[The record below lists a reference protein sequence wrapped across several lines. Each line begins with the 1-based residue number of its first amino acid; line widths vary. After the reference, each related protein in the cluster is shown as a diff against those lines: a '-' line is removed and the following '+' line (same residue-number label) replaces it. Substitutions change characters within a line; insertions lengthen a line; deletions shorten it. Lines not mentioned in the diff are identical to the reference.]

1 MKLDKKVLILSVDRD
16 NDIGI
21 KTGIEGPIVGREKVL
36 DTAVK
41 LAIKDPSESD
51 MNVLFDAIK
60 LYDEHKEDF
69 KALEVAAVT
78 GDKEVGVRSDAII
91 SEQLDAVLKRF
102 DADAVIFVSDGRE
115 DENVIP
121 IIQSKIEIL
130 SKERLIVQQSESLE
144 DTYFILQRYLR
155 SLLED
160 RKTAGLIFG
169 LPGVIILILALSS
182 FLEQINFTVYNTPW
196 NAGFGWVGVG
206 IVSGIFLFMKGFGL
220 EDYLTIENFNYLL
233 YALSGVLGV
242 VGIYKGYTTTPWEM
256 LPFINFRS
264 IFYALGFILQNSFPL
279 LYLGVLTALFSNT
292 LRAYIKNSIHFW
304 YHLILFVFGFVSF
317 TSAYLILNYTTEK
330 ITGTQTVFG
339 LIVLSLLFVY
349 VVLEVFHRKRK
360 E

>member
-21 KTGIEGPIVGREKVL
+21 KTGIEGPIIGRKKVL

-41 LAIKDPSESD
+41 LAIKDPTESD

-60 LYDEHKEDF
+60 LYDEYKGQF
-69 KALEVAAVT
+69 KALEVAALT
-78 GDKEVGVRSDAII
+78 GDKEVGVKSDAVI
-91 SEQLDAVLKRF
+91 SEQLDAVLKKF
-102 DADAVIFVSDGRE
+102 DAEAVIFVSDGRE

-121 IIQSKIEIL
+121 IIQSKTEIL
-130 SKERLIVQQSESLE
+130 SKERLIVQQSESVE
-144 DTYFILQRYLR
+144 DTYFIIQKYLGN
-155 SLLED
+155 LLED

-196 NAGFGWVGVG
+196 NAGFGLVGVG

-220 EDYLTIENFNYLL
+220 ENYLTIENFNYLL
-233 YALSGVLGV
+233 YILSGILGAL
-242 VGIYKGYTTTPWEM
+242 GIYRGINLTPWDM
-256 LPFINFRS
+256 LPYTNIAA
-264 IFYALGFILQNSFPL
+264 IFYAMGFILQYSFPL
-279 LYLGVLTALFSNT
+279 LYLGVLTALFSNA
-292 LRAYIKNSIHFW
+292 LRGYIKKSVHFW
-304 YHLILFVFGFVSF
+304 YHVILFVFGFVSF
-317 TSAYLILNYTTEK
+317 SAAYLILNYTIDK

-339 LIVLSLLFVY
+339 LIVLSLLFIY
-349 VVLEVFHRKRK
+349 IVLEVFNRERK